1 MKAGRWIVLAALL
14 ALNGVAGWMGLRG
27 YAAFASRN
35 WREVPGHVV
44 ASTVTP
50 VPGTSTWLAD
60 IEYRV
65 RGRRRSATRLGADLR
80 RAPRRPRHAS
90 QASAERVARSYPVGR
105 AVIVYV
111 DPAAPD
117 HAVLERAGAF
127 RLVGVGTLMVTVAVV
142 SDLLAVA
149 FVVSRRRAPG
159 HDAG

>member
-1 MKAGRWIVLAALL
+1 MKAGRWIALAALL

-35 WREVPGHVV
+35 WREVAGHVV

-60 IEYRV
+60 IEYEYEA
-65 RGRRRSATRLGADLR
+65 GGARRRGSVLTFD
-80 RAPRRPRHAS
+80 APQGGLAYAS